1 MPAMSVS
8 TPISNE
14 SILVHVPQADG
25 DRPDPSAASVAIP
38 AVVTLANGVQTLDP
52 ATLHFRNPRFYPPL
66 LRTWPR
72 SAFDLPTLVSPVS
85 PATDQLLFEAP
96 KNAAQKFFLPVYG
109 VASVPGSG
117 GHAVWIAFD
126 TVGSGYRLTVNLID
140 VTPASLSQGNGRL
153 APATRYLITASLQG
167 RMVSWDLAVAASS
180 AGAALTLTLDLANP
194 SDRDLLYAAM
204 TEPSAQCLLTI
215 RRSLELAIPFGSN
228 PQQPYARR
236 TVAIDSTLPFTFNKD
251 LNANI
256 FAGLRGATGTAP
268 TWTKLSVNWNGR
280 AYPYFQ
286 ASNQPSQLYFLP
298 DAFKVGRQSD
308 AGHRPALAVTAK
320 GTSAAGMQMTLSYL
334 ATPVWDPQRIAEAT
348 KALQG
353 TLALPQLPTLALL
366 EATDAKLWLNIPASD
381 PAAGQSLVA
390 QDNALIDVSA
400 GVQGAITLGLAQFRD
415 VYDAIFD
422 QTSALLTGEVRVKVG
437 ADNSA
442 VPFVARIA
450 DMTSDVFEI
459 DTVIDT
465 ANNKM
470 AVVLRNAIE
479 SPIHV
484 EALNGVILRGGKPIP
499 SSIVATAPALPCDI
513 APVAGSSRPTPA
525 NQLLLALQPSTGQ
538 VVVKSI
544 GGILGG
550 VLGGGG
556 NTGKNVIDA
565 AGGLTSQILDR
576 NCVPF
581 LDLGQ
586 VRVVPDPKAV
596 WRAMMRDQPTS
607 PVSRDLSIK
616 LVAASLNEN
625 DPAKKVF
632 ALQVVFEAGQ
642 TASFDVSQTPDA
654 AGFLTQVLK
663 LSVPLETFVLGTG
676 RTDTYN
682 YRVDLVTA
690 TGVHEGSWKT
700 DNRDTLYVFPVS
712 S

>member
-1 MPAMSVS
+1 MPAMSAS
-8 TPISNE
+8 TPSNNE
-14 SILVHVPQADG
+14 SILVHFPNGDDDG
-25 DRPDPSAASVAIP
+25 SDPPAAAVALP
-38 AVVTLANGVQTLDP
+38 AFVTTAEGIQTLDP

-72 SAFDLPTLVSPVS
+72 SAFDLPTLVAPSS
-85 PATDQLLFEAP
+85 PATDQMLFEAP
-96 KNAAQKFFLPVYG
+96 KNATQRFFLPGYG
-109 VASVPGSG
+109 IASVPGSG
-117 GHAVWIAFD
+117 GHALWIAFD
-126 TVGSGYRLTVNLID
+126 TVGSGYRLTVNLVD

-153 APATRYLITASLQG
+153 SPSTRYLITASLQG
-167 RMVSWDLAVAASS
+167 RMASWDLTVAASS
-180 AGAALTLTLDLANP
+180 VGATLTLVLDLASP
-194 SDRDLLYAAM
+194 SDRDLLYSAM

-215 RRSLELAIPFGSN
+215 RRSLDLAVPFGSN

-256 FAGLRGATGTAP
+256 FAGLRGATGAAP

-286 ASNQPSQLYFLP
+286 ASNQPSQIYFLP
-298 DAFKVGRQSD
+298 DAFKVGRQTD
-308 AGHRPALAVTAK
+308 VGHRPALAVTAK

-348 KALQG
+348 KTLQG
-353 TLALPQLPTLALL
+353 TLALPQPPTLALL

-437 ADNSA
+437 ADTSA

-465 ANNKM
+465 TNNKM

-499 SSIVATAPALPCDI
+499 SSITATAPVLPCDV
-513 APVAGSSRPTPA
+513 APIVGSSRPTPA

-550 VLGGGG
+550 VLGGG

-581 LDLGQ
+581 LDFGQ

-616 LVAASLNEN
+616 LVAASLKET

-642 TASFDVSQTPDA
+642 TASFDASQTADA
-654 AGFLTQVLK
+654 AGFLSQTLK

-676 RTDTYN
+676 RTDTYT
-682 YRVDLVTA
+682 YRIDLVTA